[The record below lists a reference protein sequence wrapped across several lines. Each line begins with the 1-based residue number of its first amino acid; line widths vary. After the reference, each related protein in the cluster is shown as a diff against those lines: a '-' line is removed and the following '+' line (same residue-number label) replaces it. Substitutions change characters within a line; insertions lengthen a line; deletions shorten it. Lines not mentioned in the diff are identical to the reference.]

1 MADTPVLP
9 FDPWLAEQPDRQPLE
24 EKRHEHDAAK
34 DRLTKNAA
42 KGGELKQRYQ
52 YKSGTELRVEQ
63 DRGDEQAIRRVV
75 REAQRLAAELEE
87 QDAVTEGLQ
96 APEYRADQACKAVE
110 RPFRLRHGTQLA
122 EAGATRSCIPR
133 GGQHLRVESQCVQAA
148 RRRVGIPTASRADR
162 TLTAR
167 CRGDVRHHAQLNRD
181 NESRSLGWVAI
192 PSRARK

>member
-1 MADTPVLP
+1 MTDTPVSH

-110 RPFRLRHGTQLA
+110 RPFRLRHGTELA
-122 EAGATRSCIPR
+122 EA
-133 GGQHLRVESQCVQAA
+133 LVQRAHAFLEAA
-148 RRRVGIPTASRADR
+148 NIYVASRAQFKQ
-162 TLTAR
+162 
-167 CRGDVRHHAQLNRD
+167 RGGGSGYPRPAGPTEQLLRIAEDVFGSVH
-181 NESRSLGWVAI
+181 G
-192 PSRARK
+192 